1 MFESLTEKL
10 NRTFKNLRGYGKLSE
25 KNIQD
30 ALREVRMALLEAD
43 VHFKVVRQFIQ
54 SIQQRALGQEVMESL
69 TPAQQVIKIVHDELV
84 ALMGGQAGRLSL
96 SGRPPAA
103 IMLMGLQGSGKTTT
117 AGKLA
122 RYLMQQGRHP
132 ILVPADVY
140 RPAAID
146 QLAAIAAQLDVP
158 AYIPSGKEDPVEICR
173 NAVVQAS
180 RMGGD
185 ALLLDTAGR
194 LHIDDALMAE
204 LRRIKD
210 DIRPGNTLFVADA
223 MSGQDAVNVASSFHQ
238 QVGIDGVILTKLD
251 GDARGGV
258 ALSIRAVIGVPILFV
273 GVGEKLDALEVFHP
287 ERMASRILGMGD
299 MLSLIEK
306 AQAVFDEKQAVQMEK
321 KLRKT
326 QFTLEDFRDQLR
338 QVRKMGSLEDIL
350 GMIPGMGKLKGMTS
364 AVPMDAE
371 MNKVEAIINS
381 MTMKERQN
389 PQILNASRRR
399 RIAAG
404 SGTTV
409 QDVNRLVKNYTQ
421 SLKVLKRMQKK
432 SFRGMA
438 PFPI

>member
-43 VHFKVVRQFIQ
+43 VNFKVVRQFIE
-54 SIQQRALGQEVMESL
+54 SIQRRSLGKEVMESL

-84 ALMGGQAGRLSL
+84 ALMGGKAGGLNL
-96 SGRPPAA
+96 SGRPPVA
-103 IMLMGLQGSGKTTT
+103 IMLMGLHGSGKTTT

-122 RYLMQQGRHP
+122 RYLMQQGRRP
-132 ILVPADVY
+132 ILVPADIY
-140 RPAAID
+140 RPAAIH
-146 QLAAIAAQLDVP
+146 QLALLAQQLG
-158 AYIPSGKEDPVEICR
+158 IPSYVPTEKESPEEICR
-173 NAVVQAS
+173 NASTGAFS
-180 RMGGD
+180 MGGD
-185 ALLLDTAGR
+185 AIILDTAGR
-194 LHIDDALMAE
+194 LHIDDALMGE
-204 LRRIKD
+204 LRNIKNA
-210 DIRPGNTLFVADA
+210 IRPANTLFVADA
-223 MSGQDAVNVASSFHQ
+223 MSGQDAVNVAASFHQ

-258 ALSIRAVIGVPILFV
+258 ALSIRTVIGVPILFV

-287 ERMASRILGMGD
+287 DRMATRILGMGD

-306 AQAVFDEKQAVQMEK
+306 AQAVFDEKQAMEMEK

-326 QFTLEDFRDQLR
+326 QLTLEDFRDQLR
-338 QVRKMGSLEDIL
+338 QVRKMGSMEEIL

-364 AVPMDAE
+364 MFPMEAE

-381 MTMKERQN
+381 MTIKERHN
-389 PQILNASRRR
+389 PNILNANRRR

-409 QDVNRLVKNYTQ
+409 QDINRLIKNYTQ
-421 SLKVLKRMQKK
+421 SLKLLKRMQKK
-432 SFRGMA
+432 SFGGMGR
-438 PFPI
+438 FLL

>member
-1 MFESLTEKL
+1 MFENLTEKL

-30 ALREVRMALLEAD
+30 ALKEVRMALLEAD
-43 VHFKVVRQFIQ
+43 VHFRVVRQFIE
-54 SIQQRALGQEVMESL
+54 SIQQRTLGREVMESL
-69 TPAQQVIKIVHDELV
+69 TPAQHVIKIVNDELV
-84 ALMGGQAGRLSL
+84 ALMGGQAGRLSF
-96 SGRPPAA
+96 SGRPPSA

-122 RYLMQQGRHP
+122 RYLVQQGRRP

-146 QLAAIAAQLDVP
+146 QIAALAAQLGVP
-158 AYIPSGKEDPVEICR
+158 AYAPSGKEDPVEICR
-173 NAVVQAS
+173 NAVVRAS
-180 RMGGD
+180 AMGGD
-185 ALLLDTAGR
+185 TLLLDTAGR
-194 LHIDDALMAE
+194 LHIDDTLMSE
-204 LRRIKD
+204 LKRIKN
-210 DIRPGNTLFVADA
+210 DIKPGNTLFVADA
-223 MSGQDAVNVASSFHQ
+223 MSGQDAVNVASSFHE

-287 ERMASRILGMGD
+287 DRMASRILGMGD

-306 AQAVFDEKQAVQMEK
+306 AQEVFDEKQALQMEK

-350 GMIPGMGKLKGMTS
+350 GMIPGMGKLKGLS
-364 AVPMDAE
+364 AGVPMEAE
-371 MNKVEAIINS
+371 LNRTEAIINS
-381 MTMKERQN
+381 MTVKERHN

-421 SLKVLKRMQKK
+421 SLKMLKRMQKK
-432 SFRGMA
+432 SFRGMGS
-438 PFPI
+438 FPM

>member
-43 VHFKVVRQFIQ
+43 VHFKVVRQFIEPV
-54 SIQQRALGQEVMESL
+54 QQKALGQEVMDSL
-69 TPAQQVIKIVHDELV
+69 TPAQQVIKIVHDELA
-84 ALMGGQAGRLSL
+84 ALMGGQAGHLNL
-96 SGRPPAA
+96 SGRPPAI

-122 RYLMQQGRHP
+122 RHLIQQGRHP
-132 ILVPADVY
+132 ILVPADIY

-146 QLAAIAAQLDVP
+146 QLAALATQLGVP
-158 AYIPSGKEDPVEICR
+158 AYIPTGKESPVEICR
-173 NAVVQAS
+173 NAVAETS

-185 ALLLDTAGR
+185 TLLVDTAGR
-194 LHIDDALMAE
+194 LHIDDTLMTE
-204 LRRIKD
+204 LRNIKN

-223 MSGQDAVNVASSFHQ
+223 MSGQDAVNVASSFNQ

-273 GVGEKLDALEVFHP
+273 GVGEKLDAIEVFHP
-287 ERMASRILGMGD
+287 DRMASRILGMGD

-306 AQAVFDEKQAVQMEK
+306 AQTVFDQKQALQMEK

-326 QFTLEDFRDQLR
+326 QFTLEDFRSQLR
-338 QVRKMGSLEDIL
+338 QVRKMGSLDEIL
-350 GMIPGMGKLKGMTS
+350 GMIPGMGKLKGMT
-364 AVPMDAE
+364 AMVPMEAE

-381 MTMKERQN
+381 MTIKERKN

-399 RIAAG
+399 RIATG

-409 QDVNRLVKNYTQ
+409 QDINRLVKNYTQ
-421 SLKVLKRMQKK
+421 SLKALKRMQKK
-432 SFRGMA
+432 SFQGMG
-438 PFPI
+438 PFFM